1 MNIVMV
7 TRALGGAKLVISK
20 YAPEILMGI
29 GITAGVGATATAVH
43 ATLKGDI
50 SGQVEAYKDT
60 LTRIDDTKARYEAEH
75 PDEDFRKE
83 VAVGKIQASVIFT
96 RGFLKTYALPITL
109 TAVSV
114 GALLWS
120 RGIYAGRNAALTVA
134 LTGAQDRIAAYR
146 NRVREEVGPD
156 KEEELYESA
165 WRMDVSEEDLE
176 LNNVPE
182 DLVFSPSDPYVYV
195 DYGEWA
201 SSAYGRREAQMYML
215 KTFENWANDYL
226 VHTGSLFLNDVLQQI
241 GLERTSEGQLLGWIY
256 DQDNQRKVDFGFN
269 RPGMDVKIADY
280 ISGVSDTMPLS
291 FNVDGVV
298 FDLI

>member
-1 MNIVMV
+1 MNIAMV

-20 YAPEILMGI
+20 YAPEILMGV
-29 GITAGVGATATAVH
+29 GIAAGVGATATAVH
-43 ATLKGDI
+43 ATLKSDI

-60 LTRIDDTKARYEAEH
+60 LTRIDDTKVKYETEF

-83 VAVGKIQASVIFT
+83 VTVGKIQASVI
-96 RGFLKTYALPITL
+96 LKTYALPITL

-120 RGIYAGRNAALTVA
+120 RGIYAGRSAALTIA
-134 LTGAQDRIAAYR
+134 LKGAQDRISTYR

-165 WRMDVSEEDLE
+165 WRMDVSEDDLE

-182 DLVFSPSDPYVYV
+182 DLVFSPNDPYVYV

-226 VHTGSLFLNDVLQQI
+226 VHTGSLFLNDVLHQI

-256 DQDNQRKVDFGFN
+256 DKDNQRKVDFGFN

-280 ISGVSDTMPLS
+280 ISGVRDNFPLS